1 MDFLRS
7 YSVND
12 LASFPAGTWGIREP
26 ADFWEGNPRPS
37 SEFFLGITSSFK
49 RECSEF
55 VFPKYKSWDVPLNL
69 WMSFYY
75 QVIFFNF

>member
-26 ADFWEGNPRPS
+26 GDFWEGKPRPS
-37 SEFFLGITSSFK
+37 SEFSWIAFPSKGK
-49 RECSEF
+49 SEF
-55 VFPKYKSWDVPLNL
+55 VFPK
-69 WMSFYY
+69 
-75 QVIFFNF
+75 